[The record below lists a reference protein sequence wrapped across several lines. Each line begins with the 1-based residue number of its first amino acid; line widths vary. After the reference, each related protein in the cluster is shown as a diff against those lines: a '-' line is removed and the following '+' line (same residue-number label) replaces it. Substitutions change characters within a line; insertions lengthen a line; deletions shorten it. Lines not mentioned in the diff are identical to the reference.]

1 MIQGLG
7 SFLGF
12 FSAFFFSLVV
22 SGYLPGLE
30 SRSFGDNSSATSKSD
45 VLVKIKASGTL
56 RVGLESGFIPF
67 EMRTKNGTWVGFDV
81 DMISAFAKSLGV
93 KPEFMDTKWDG
104 IIPAL
109 VSGKFDVIASGMT
122 ITEERSR
129 VVQFS
134 APYYQAG
141 LVVMIKSGLAKE
153 IKSLKD
159 LDQKKYT
166 VALKTGTTGDTFATK
181 NLKNTNLRR
190 FDTEND
196 SAGAVALGKV
206 DAFIYDKPYIDIYA
220 SKNSSKVSVLPEII
234 SAESL
239 GIAFRKKDSS
249 LAQAFSVFFEA
260 WKKAGSYQKAIDSYF
275 KNMTWLKDFP
285 DFLK

>member
-1 MIQGLG
+1 MAQRLLCLG
-7 SFLGF
+7 VFIF
-12 FSAFFFSLVV
+12 I
-22 SGYLPGLE
+22 SGVFPGLE
-30 SRSFGDNSSATSKSD
+30 LKSHGKEAAEKLDTLAKVKATS
-45 VLVKIKASGTL
+45 VL

-81 DMISAFAKSLGV
+81 DMISEFAKSMGV
-93 KPEFMDTKWDG
+93 KAEFVDTKWDG

-109 VSGKFDVIASGMT
+109 ISGKFDVIASGMT
-122 ITEERSR
+122 ITEDRSR

-141 LVVMIKSGLAKE
+141 LVIMVTAGRGME
-153 IKSLKD
+153 IQSLKD

-166 VALKTGTTGDTFATK
+166 VALKTGTTGDTFASK
-181 NLKNTNLRR
+181 QLKNAILRR

-196 SAGAVALGKV
+196 CASAVALGKV

-220 SKNSSKVSVLPEII
+220 SKNKAKVVVLPEMI
-234 SAESL
+234 SSESL
-239 GIAFRKKDSS
+239 GIGFRKKDTS
-249 LAQAFSVFFEA
+249 LAQAFASFFEA
-260 WKKAGSYQKAIDSYF
+260 WKKDGSYQKVKDHYF
-275 KNMTWLKDFP
+275 KSMDWMKDFP